1 METERVSENEK
12 AGQGR
17 SRLPWVIIILIIV
30 LVSGFGYWWI
40 FKKGR
45 VSTDNAYVMADIAQ
59 VSSRIPGNIQKI
71 HVSNDKWVNKGD
83 ILIELD
89 PEDYDISVKE
99 AQASLKFI
107 ESQIEMA
114 ELTIKITEEVTNAQ
128 FLSAKAGLEA
138 AKHKQEQ
145 IKKRLDELNQKKRA
159 LSADWKEAKREA
171 KRIIQLYRKGAASEQ
186 RKDTVLTALKKAEAS
201 LNAIDAQIESVRSA
215 LKASEQEVLM
225 ARSKLIQAEA
235 DKLKVS
241 LEEHRL
247 MGLRAKRE
255 QALSKLRM
263 AELKRS
269 YCTIRAPISGYIA
282 QCRIQVGERV
292 MPGQP
297 LLAIV
302 PLQEIYIEANF
313 KETQLEHV
321 RVGQPAIIKA
331 DIYPDYV
338 FHGHVAG
345 IRAGTGAVFSLLP
358 PENATGNWVKVV
370 QRVPVKI
377 FLDEPPPEE
386 YPLRVGLSLNVTIDV
401 SSKRSHTTRR

>member
-1 METERVSENEK
+1 
-12 AGQGR
+12 
-17 SRLPWVIIILIIV
+17 
-30 LVSGFGYWWI
+30 
-40 FKKGR
+40 
-45 VSTDNAYVMADIAQ
+45 MADIAQ